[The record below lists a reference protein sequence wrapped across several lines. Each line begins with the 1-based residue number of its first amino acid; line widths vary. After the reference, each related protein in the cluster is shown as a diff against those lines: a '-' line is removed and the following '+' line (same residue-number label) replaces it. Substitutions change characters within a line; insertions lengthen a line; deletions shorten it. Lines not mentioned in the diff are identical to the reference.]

1 MRHCVA
7 LGLGGITWLKNGQN
21 WLRITNWLR
30 FADILLLGNI
40 LIQLVCNL
48 LEVTTSLTLC
58 WLTIAIWFD
67 VEVGEPISDHNIIT
81 FCVNVHPYL
90 RKSSEKEFCDF
101 NKAEWSRLNELF
113 EHIPRHCAFLSAD
126 INDVWSVWMVLFV
139 TAVNECIPKKR
150 KKKNRWAPRISS
162 ELIKLSQNNDEL

>member
-48 LEVTTSLTLC
+48 LEVTTSWTLC

-101 NKAEWSRLNELF
+101 NKAEWSRLNELNTSHGIVHF
-113 EHIPRHCAFLSAD
+113 FPLISMTFGVCGWPCLSPPSMSA
-126 INDVWSVWMVLFV
+126 SQ
-139 TAVNECIPKKR
+139 KRGKR
-150 KKKNRWAPRISS
+150 KIAGPQGSLQS
-162 ELIKLSQNNDEL
+162 

>member
-90 RKSSEKEFCDF
+90 RKSSEKEFCNF

-126 INDVWSVWMVLFV
+126 INDVWSVWSCLSPPSMS
-139 TAVNECIPKKR
+139 ASQKRGKR
-150 KKKNRWAPRISS
+150 KIAGPQGSLQS
-162 ELIKLSQNNDEL
+162 